1 MKIKTSVFI
10 ISLNVLIN
18 FKTLVVYVVTP
29 ALNKSYKF
37 ESTWPNNSSQGYIL
51 SSLVNDVLK
60 DKDAFV
66 ENKDNQYIIKTTVN
80 YPNNNDL
87 KYQKIYLDE
96 NYIPQKVEVY
106 SNNDILKIV
115 VKFNDI
121 DLKANLKKND
131 FDLKKYI
138 IESDCQ
144 DGDCEDKK
152 SMSTLE
158 SAIYPLY
165 VPANTYLSSSET
177 VNSELDSRIILTFTG
192 DKSFVLVEEM
202 AKINDNLEI
211 VPVYGEP
218 IMLNDTIGAI
228 SSNSMY
234 WTSNDIE
241 YYLVSED
248 LTESEMVFV
257 ATSLNNAKST
267 LAEK

>member
-1 MKIKTSVFI
+1 MKVI
-10 ISLNVLIN
+10 
-18 FKTLVVYVVTP
+18 TP
-29 ALNKSYKF
+29 SLNKSYRF
-37 ESTWPNNSSQGYIL
+37 ESNWPNNSSQSYIL
-51 SSLVNDVLK
+51 ASLVNDVTK
-60 DKDAFV
+60 DKDTVV
-66 ENKDNQYIIKTTVN
+66 ESKNNQYVIKSLVN
-80 YPNNNDL
+80 YPNNSDL

-96 NYIPQKVEVY
+96 NYLPKKVEVY

-115 VKFNDI
+115 VKFNDV
-121 DLKANLKKND
+121 DLKANLKKID

-138 IESDCQ
+138 TEKDCENEN
-144 DGDCEDKK
+144 CEDKK
-152 SMSTLE
+152 TIGTLK

-165 VPANTYLSSSET
+165 VPANTFLSSSET

-192 DKSFVLVEEM
+192 EKSFVLVEET
-202 AKINDNLEI
+202 AKVNDNLEV

-218 IMLNDTIGAI
+218 ILLNDTIGAI